1 MLGFRYVGLLVV
13 FSLLSHFLHA
23 ENNLDSLESLLPSLQ
38 GKEKV
43 DILNKLGADYASIN
57 LGKAH
62 SFSYQALSQSI
73 KLKYLK
79 GEITALINVG
89 YSNLDRREKDSAFY
103 YLGLAVE
110 KARENNLDKQH
121 SNAVNALGNTY
132 RAYDQLAEALES
144 YKLCLSINIAANDK
158 EGMGSALRN
167 IGVVNRELGNY
178 QEAVNVL
185 VKGLKISQELGD
197 QAREASLLLD
207 IALNYIDQRE
217 EATASKYLEQAFELP
232 ITSTDMVLLSRYYNR
247 RGIIHESLKEY
258 DEAIEFHKKGVEL
271 KIKRGQNH
279 ARDLHNLA
287 NTYRQKGDYK
297 MAEVLADSAL
307 RMKKEAGWQVST
319 TFTLNLLSD
328 NYHENGKD
336 DKAIKVSLE
345 ALKIAQEKKIKDRE
359 RKTLGDLADSYGA
372 LENYELAWVYQKKYQ
387 ALDDSLFNLQKSQQQ
402 ANLLTLYETEKKQRT
417 IELQEANLA
426 LTNSANS
433 RLWIGI
439 VAAIT
444 IGALLVFVVYQK
456 SKTNKELAQ
465 QKAAIEQRDHEK
477 EVLLKEIHH
486 RVKNNLQIISSI
498 LNIQSRKLDDSTA
511 KTAVKEGQRRIKSM
525 SLIHEKLY
533 GTNELSNINM
543 KEYVEDLSSFLFKSY
558 KTGSNIVSEI
568 EADEF
573 TLDID
578 RAIPIGLILNELI
591 SNSLKYAFNE
601 KQTGILTVKLAQKG
615 NKIELE
621 VSDSGKGLPENFE
634 ETQSMGMRL
643 VNSLTEQIQGVI
655 NVKSNPGTSFCIS
668 FNQLAVG
675 HE

>member
-1 MLGFRYVGLLVV
+1 
-13 FSLLSHFLHA
+13 
-23 ENNLDSLESLLPSLQ
+23 
-38 GKEKV
+38 
-43 DILNKLGADYASIN
+43 
-57 LGKAH
+57 
-62 SFSYQALSQSI
+62 
-73 KLKYLK
+73 
-79 GEITALINVG
+79 
-89 YSNLDRREKDSAFY
+89 
-103 YLGLAVE
+103 
-110 KARENNLDKQH
+110 
-121 SNAVNALGNTY
+121 
-132 RAYDQLAEALES
+132 
-144 YKLCLSINIAANDK
+144 
-158 EGMGSALRN
+158 
-167 IGVVNRELGNY
+167 
-178 QEAVNVL
+178 
-185 VKGLKISQELGD
+185 
-197 QAREASLLLD
+197 
-207 IALNYIDQRE
+207 
-217 EATASKYLEQAFELP
+217 
-232 ITSTDMVLLSRYYNR
+232 
-247 RGIIHESLKEY
+247 
-258 DEAIEFHKKGVEL
+258 
-271 KIKRGQNH
+271 
-279 ARDLHNLA
+279 
-287 NTYRQKGDYK
+287 